1 MFDGMMDIAS
11 QLLLKWERFGPNY
24 VIDPV
29 ADYTRLTFDTI
40 ALCGMNYRYVHPAPY
55 ENSQA
60 RLLEQHQLFL
70 SRKPLQGLMLQSF

>member
-1 MFDGMMDIAS
+1 MPAFGPANIRSMFDSMMDIAS

-40 ALCGMNYRYVHPAPY
+40 ALCGMNYRYVHPAPH
-55 ENSQA
+55 ENS
-60 RLLEQHQLFL
+60 LVNY
-70 SRKPLQGLMLQSF
+70 